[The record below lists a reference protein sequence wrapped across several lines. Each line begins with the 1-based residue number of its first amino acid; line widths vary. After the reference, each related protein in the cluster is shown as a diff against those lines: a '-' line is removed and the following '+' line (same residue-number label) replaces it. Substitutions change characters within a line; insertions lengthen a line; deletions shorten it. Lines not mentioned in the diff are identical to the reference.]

1 MAPRVVI
8 GTNIFVSSFFGG
20 NPEKIVGLWLSGEAT
35 LCVSSAIIEEY
46 IAVLQRICPSLGNKI
61 EGLLELFGKG
71 FNLVFTTR
79 TPTLN
84 VVEADPDDDKF
95 IECADALQAQYIVT
109 GDKALLAIGKYGD
122 IEIIGAKRF
131 LEIMTTS

>member
-1 MAPRVVI
+1 MVLRVVI
-8 GTNIFVSSFFGG
+8 DTNIFVSSFFGG

-46 IAVLQRICPSLGNKI
+46 IAVLHRIRPSLGNKI
-61 EGLLELFGKG
+61 EGLLELLGKG

-84 VVEADPDDDKF
+84 VVEADPDGDKF
-95 IECADALQAQYIVT
+95 IECAVALQAQYIVT

-131 LEIMTTS
+131 LEIMT

>member
-8 GTNIFVSSFFGG
+8 DTNIFASSFFGG

-46 IAVLQRICPSLGNKI
+46 IAVLHRIHPSLGSKI
-61 EGLLELFGKG
+61 EELLELFGKG
-71 FNLVFTTR
+71 FNLVFTTK

-95 IECADALQAQYIVT
+95 IECAVALQAKYIVT
-109 GDKALLAIGKYGD
+109 GDKALLAIRKHGD
-122 IEIIGAKRF
+122 IEIIGAKMF
-131 LEIMTTS
+131 FELMS